1 MFHKQN
7 ARQPLAAALLALL
20 LALTSA
26 FSCIGLS
33 GWASFRRQLAALD
46 AQYTTV
52 AYSGGKDMRAT
63 IFDPPVQEYLE
74 DGSILF
80 KDGTLRASVERV
92 NNLADKAP
100 GFLRRDTN
108 VLAAAHTPNQKGFSS
123 GSVDPMTYAAV
134 YDRGRYAQ
142 TVAAMRCLEVVKNN
156 NFNRYDQEYYY
167 FLFEWIDPVCRIDAY
182 DLPEHSKVLQV
193 YYDPYLYLDAEG
205 EPCMPFEEGKT
216 YLMRGNFVDFD
227 AVFWMRRVE
236 ATEDEPEHMDNYW
249 YRYTQANMSSLTGVD
264 PTRNPASHRDDFPW
278 QEFDMFLPLR
288 GEDGASLSRDSISH
302 PYPLTAGFCLD
313 AIELSEE
320 NNSLGLT
327 WTASV
332 PEDGWPLFTEYEG
345 DWRDFLDT
353 EEGRVWRDEII
364 PNCELNYDSV
374 PVLFTDNVQGLSQF
388 CQEESALLEGR
399 FITQEEYDRGDAVC
413 MVSADYALYNGLQV
427 GDTLALELYR
437 SAYATGRGYFRMM
450 SKYEYFYYTYCM
462 PLAEE
467 NRLDVTRDYTI
478 VGLYTAP
485 VRPMDPD
492 GHGFRGD
499 TVLAP
504 KASAPEVVSAAAG
517 DNLTPLLNTLV
528 LKNGSI
534 EEFEAYMAENGA
546 ADRFRYHDYGYSEM
560 KDSISAMESSALRLA
575 ALGGTAFLIGAAVFL
590 LASFARM
597 SASARGLRL
606 LGASPRKVTG
616 EMLSALLPLTAA
628 GVIAGGILGGL
639 LYGKVCEA
647 VLSQTLAPDWPGL
660 AAVAG
665 LQLLVLGA
673 VAAVWAALTA
683 RRGLMRR
690 KRE

>member
-52 AYSGGKDMRAT
+52 AYSMNNRSPIAYNYM
-63 IFDPPVQEYLE
+63 PVEEYE
-74 DGSILF
+74 DGSQLF
-80 KDGTLRASVERV
+80 LDGVIWASPERVERLV
-92 NNLADKAP
+92 KNAP
-100 GFLRRDTN
+100 GVLRRDAN
-108 VLAAAHTPNQKGFSS
+108 VLTAAHTPNQKGMSS
-123 GSVDPMTYAAV
+123 GAADPLTYAAV
-134 YDRGRYAQ
+134 YDEGRYAQ
-142 TVAAMRCLEVVKNN
+142 TVAAMRCLEVVENP
-156 NFNRYDQEYYY
+156 NFNWAWQEYY
-167 FLFEWIDPVCRIDAY
+167 FFWFEWIDPVCRIDAY
-182 DLPEHSKVLQV
+182 DLPEHSTIFMVKCNQRMCV
-193 YYDPYLYLDAEG
+193 DEEG
-205 EPCMPFEEGKT
+205 NPRPPFEEGKT

-227 AVFWMRRVE
+227 SEYWMRRVE
-236 ATEDEPEHMDNYW
+236 ATEDEPEHMENYW
-249 YRYTQANMSSLTGVD
+249 YRHTQDYVASLTGMD
-264 PTRNPASHRDDFPW
+264 PNQDPASHRNDFPW

-288 GEDGASLSRDSISH
+288 GEDGASLSQDSISH
-302 PYPLTAGFCLD
+302 PYPLTANFYLD
-313 AIELSEE
+313 ATELSEE

-327 WTASV
+327 WAASV
-332 PEDGWPLFTEYEG
+332 PEDSWPLFTEYEG

-364 PNCELNYDSV
+364 PNCELNHNSV
-374 PVLFTDNVQGLSQF
+374 PVLFTDNVQSLSQF

-427 GDTLALELYR
+427 GDTLTLELYKP
-437 SAYATGRGYFRMM
+437 AYATSSGYFQMM
-450 SKYEYFYYTYCM
+450 ATYTYFYYTYCM
-462 PLAEE
+462 PLAES
-467 NRLDVTRDYTI
+467 NRLNITKDYTI

-504 KASAPEVVSAAAG
+504 KASAPEVVNAAEE
-517 DNLTPLLNTLV
+517 DNVTPLLNTLV

-534 EEFEAYMAENGA
+534 EEFETYMAENGA
-546 ADRFRYHDYGYSEM
+546 ANRFRYYDYGYSEM
-560 KDSISAMESSALRLA
+560 KESVEAMEDSALRLA
-575 ALGGTAFLIGAAVFL
+575 LLGGAAFLIGAAVFL

-597 SASARGLRL
+597 SPSARGLRL

-616 EMLSALLPLTAA
+616 EMLSALLPLMAA
-628 GVIAGGILGGL
+628 GVLAGGILGGL

-660 AAVAG
+660 AVCAA
-665 LQLLVLGA
+665 LQLAALGA

-690 KRE
+690 KQE

>member
-52 AYSGGKDMRAT
+52 AYSGDNDIRAT
-63 IFDPPVQEYLE
+63 IYDPPVQEYLE

-80 KDGTLRASVERV
+80 ADGTLRASVERV
-92 NNLADKAP
+92 NDLADQAP
-100 GFLRRDTN
+100 GFLYRDTN
-108 VLAAAHTPNQKGFSS
+108 VLAAAHTPDQKGFSS
-123 GSVDPMTYAAV
+123 GSVDPLTYAAV

-156 NFNRYDQEYYY
+156 NFNQYDQEYYY

-182 DLPEHSKVLQV
+182 DLPEHSRVLRV
-193 YYDPYLYLDAEG
+193 CCDSCLYLDAEG
-205 EPCMPFEEGKT
+205 EPCIPFEVGKT
-216 YLMRGNFVDFD
+216 YLMRGDFID
-227 AVFWMRRVE
+227 FNVNLWQRQVK
-236 ATEDEPEHMDNYW
+236 ATEDEPEHMESYW
-249 YRYTQANMSSLTGVD
+249 FRYTQDNVSLLTGED
-264 PTRNPASHRDDFPW
+264 PTRDPASHLDDFPW
-278 QEFDMFLPLR
+278 QEFDLFLPLR

-302 PYPLTAGFCLD
+302 PYPLTANFCLD
-313 AIELSEE
+313 AVELSEE
-320 NNSLGLT
+320 NDRLGLT
-327 WTASV
+327 WTASA

-353 EEGRVWRDEII
+353 GEGRVWRDEII
-364 PNCELNYDSV
+364 PNCALNHDSV

-388 CQEESALLEGR
+388 CREESALLEGR
-399 FITQEEYDRGDAVC
+399 FITREEYERGDAVC

-427 GDTLALELYR
+427 GDTLTLDLYKP
-437 SAYATGRGYFRMM
+437 AYATRRGHFHLMAAYT
-450 SKYEYFYYTYCM
+450 YFYYTCCM
-462 PLAEE
+462 PLAEG

-504 KASAPEVVSAAAG
+504 KASAPEVVSAAAA

-546 ADRFRYHDYGYSEM
+546 ANRFRYHDYGYSEM
-560 KDSISAMESSALRLA
+560 KESVEAMEDSALRLA
-575 ALGGTAFLIGAAVFL
+575 LLGGAAFLIGAAVFL

-597 SASARGLRL
+597 SAPARGLRL
-606 LGASPRKVTG
+606 LGAGPRKVTG
-616 EMLSALLPLTAA
+616 EMLSALLPLMAA
-628 GVIAGGILGGL
+628 GVLAGGLLGGL
-639 LYGKVCEA
+639 LYGRVCEA

-660 AAVAG
+660 AACAA
-665 LQLLVLGA
+665 LQLAALGS
-673 VAAVWAALTA
+673 VAAIWAALTA

-690 KRE
+690 KQE